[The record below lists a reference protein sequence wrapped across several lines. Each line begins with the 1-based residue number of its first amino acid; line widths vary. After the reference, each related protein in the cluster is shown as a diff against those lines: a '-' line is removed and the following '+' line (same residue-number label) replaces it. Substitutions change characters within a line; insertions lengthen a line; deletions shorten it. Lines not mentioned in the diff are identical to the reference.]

1 MAVRRA
7 DNTLFAR
14 MRTAQ
19 SDLKQLEVD
28 LRRYGDRELA
38 DVAKR
43 AYRELSHPAFT
54 AAANGTGN

>member
-7 DNTLFAR
+7 DTALFTR
-14 MRTAQ
+14 MRTVQ
-19 SDLKQLEVD
+19 NDLKTLETD

-43 AYRELSHPAFT
+43 AYRELQHPAFT
-54 AAANGTGN
+54 AAANSSGQ

>member
-7 DNTLFAR
+7 DSTLFAR
-14 MRTAQ
+14 MRTLQA
-19 SDLKQLEVD
+19 DAKQLEID
-28 LRRYGDRELA
+28 LRRHGDRELA

-54 AAANGTGN
+54 GAANQQGQ